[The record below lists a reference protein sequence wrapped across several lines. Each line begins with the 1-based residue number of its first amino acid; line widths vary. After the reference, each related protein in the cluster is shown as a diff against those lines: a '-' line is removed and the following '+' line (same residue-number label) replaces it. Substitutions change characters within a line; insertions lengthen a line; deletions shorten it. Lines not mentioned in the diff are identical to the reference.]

1 MNETTDL
8 LVLHYV
14 SKRYPV
20 VGGDEEHSILQ
31 EVSLKLNAGDSI
43 AITGPSGS
51 GKSTLLNVMGALDRP
66 TEGKILLEGVDLS
79 LADDKALSAIRNQRI
94 GFVFQDHH
102 LLPQCSVLEN
112 VLVPTLLKR
121 GPDPSMRAYALLERV
136 GLGERLHHRPGQLSG
151 GECQRVAVVRAL
163 INRPALLLADEP
175 TGSLDAANAVA
186 LADLLIELNQE
197 GEVALVVVT
206 HDEELAQRMKR
217 VYRLRDGTLIPD
229 S

>member
-66 TEGKILLEGVDLS
+66 SEGKILLEGVDLS

-217 VYRLRDGTLIPD
+217 VYRLRDGTLIRD